1 MVAGFGRVWYDEGAI
16 ANIFSIQDLKNKHHI
31 TYDSEIED
39 AFLVHRQDQEPVKFK
54 CTSDNDYKMMIHV

>member
-39 AFLVHRQDQEPVKFK
+39 AFLVHRQDQEPVKL
-54 CTSDNDYKMMIHV
+54 